1 MTDER
6 HVFIEDVTERSRN
19 AKGYYNSNGK
29 QRPMAIDQ
37 SKLPEAVTNERDGE
51 CTSVLL
57 DRPMTKDEFLKLSDS
72 LMVEYL
78 NHLVDKYGIG
88 KPSID
93 NMLGTCRGWLDQ
105 YIKTKKPN
113 LAAQIHKGSHRPTN
127 EQGEAWK
134 EFCKKNDPKPEP
146 VSITRPSGYE
156 LVADALVRTANG
168 VPTETLA
175 RSYDMTLRQFRMTFQ
190 FEYTKIIREPGTE
203 LYQKLKGLMANLT
216 DPIKTLY
223 QLYGISVSTPKFDSD
238 AAMTEEQVG
247 DIMKKIEK
255 PVMSKKEWKDTLR
268 EAIDVLTKMD
278 AGTSIETL
286 ATSYG
291 MTVGK
296 LRLFLHR
303 ALSHALNR
311 MEEKS
316 SDTTEEVE
324 TPDMSKKEWEDEFS
338 RDESAIAPSSMQL
351 QFASVDNWESLFETL
366 RGIPLPKNA
375 MITIQVRES
384 VTGEV

>member
-6 HVFIEDVTERSRN
+6 SVLIEDTTERIRN
-19 AKGYYNSNGK
+19 AKGYYYRNGK

-57 DRPMTKDEFLKLSDS
+57 DRPRSKDEFLKLSDD
-72 LMVEYL
+72 LKVEYL
-78 NHLVDKYGIG
+78 NHLTDKYGVG
-88 KPSID
+88 KPKID
-93 NMLGTCRGWLDQ
+93 KMLGATQGWLST
-105 YIKTKKPN
+105 YIERKMPN
-113 LAAQIHKGSHRPTN
+113 HADKIHKGSSHPTN
-127 EQGEAWK
+127 EQKKAWR
-134 EFCKKNDPKPEP
+134 EFCKKSDSKPEP

-156 LVADALVRTANG
+156 LVSDALIRTANG

-247 DIMKKIEK
+247 EILKKIEE
-255 PVMSKKEWKDTLR
+255 PVMSKEEWK
-268 EAIDVLTKMD
+268 
-278 AGTSIETL
+278 
-286 ATSYG
+286 
-291 MTVGK
+291 
-296 LRLFLHR
+296 
-303 ALSHALNR
+303 
-311 MEEKS
+311 
-316 SDTTEEVE
+316 
-324 TPDMSKKEWEDEFS
+324 DEFS

-351 QFASVDNWESLFETL
+351 QFASVDNWESLFGTL

-384 VTGEV
+384 VTREV